1 MTHLKETF
9 MFMNSELQNIYHK
22 ILDINESKTQALL
35 RMFVYKTRSQKSG
48 FQEKQLVKVQG
59 QNPQN
64 SAQSYAET

>member
-1 MTHLKETF
+1 
-9 MFMNSELQNIYHK
+9 MFMNSELKNMHHK
-22 ILDINESKTQALL
+22 ILDINESKTRALL
-35 RMFVYKTRSQKSG
+35 RMFVYKTRSQKSS